1 MAIWKVCN
9 ELGLKFVRCID
20 PEKAVLKEKGI
31 DEPSSAQL
39 KKVIDKIKHH
49 AIIFLYKTDK

>member
-1 MAIWKVCN
+1 VCN
-9 ELGLKFVRCID
+9 ELGLKFGRCID
-20 PEKAVLKEKGI
+20 PEKSVLKEKGI